1 MRRRSIVIGAFYLAL
16 SAAFAA
22 PLFAVPN
29 GTGWMDWD
37 FNLFLHGAVLKSV
50 IEYGQLPFWNPWGCG
65 GNVLLA
71 NPQVALLSPTYLFAA
86 VMSLPLAMKINIV
99 VYYWIGLVGMHV
111 LLTRV
116 IGLRFLPGVVFLAS
130 AFALSGSMALHLA
143 YGHATFLPA
152 FYLPLLLYFF
162 CLALESGAIKHGVIA
177 GAILALMVFS
187 GGMHIVPMA
196 AMVVGMLGLVSSIT
210 RRDWRPLAMA
220 SIVGIAGALFA
231 APKIVP
237 LIVFLTGPHFVDA
250 RIVSHPDLMTA
261 EMLMRSLLDPYQH
274 RGLRF
279 ERQIYSWIEYGN
291 YVGLPFVLA
300 AAASMSWIV
309 GDRRLVNRWF
319 GLSLTVTTLAMLVLT
334 AGEFSAWAP
343 ASIALHL
350 PFFSNFRVPSRYTIV
365 AVLSAVMTVAWAART
380 LDLEAL
386 VPRARVAVTVLCLLA
401 SADIFI
407 RNGRL
412 LGGGFELDPVDAR
425 FHLLGGPRTLVT
437 DADSRPD
444 RSGSLMLRALM
455 KGESFFQ
462 CYEAME
468 LRRHAD
474 VTHPLIWQ
482 DGDAKIVR
490 TEFSPNRI
498 DFSLVGGRQPSRV
511 RLNQNFARGWKS
523 DAGVVEPDPATGQ
536 PSVVLRPGQSGRFAF
551 VFVPPGLILGCGLA
565 LVAIG
570 ASAYGWRLRF
580 NPCTPLTGLPDEPDN
595 HRAPRATEIATG
607 H

>member
-50 IEYGQLPFWNPWGCG
+50 IEYGQLPFWNPWACG

-71 NPQVALLSPTYLFAA
+71 NAQVALLSPTYLFAA
-86 VMSLPLAMKINIV
+86 VMSLPLAMKTNIV
-99 VYYWIGLVGMHV
+99 VHYWIGLVGMHV

-130 AFALSGSMALHLA
+130 AFALSGAMAMHLA

-162 CLALESGAIKHGVIA
+162 CLALESGAIKHGVIG

-196 AMVVGMLGLVSSIT
+196 AMVVGILGLVSSIT

-237 LIVFLTGPHFVDA
+237 LIVFLTSPHFVDA
-250 RIVSHPDLMTA
+250 RIVTHPDLMTV

-279 ERQIYSWIEYGN
+279 ERQIYYWIEYGN

-300 AAASMSWIV
+300 TAASMSWIV

-319 GLSLTVTTLAMLVLT
+319 GLSLTVTTLAMLALT
-334 AGEFSAWAP
+334 AGEFSSWAP

-350 PFFSNFRVPSRYTIV
+350 PFLSNFRVPSRYTIV
-365 AVLSAVMTVAWAART
+365 AVLSAVVTVAWAART

-401 SADIFI
+401 SADIVM
-407 RNGRL
+407 RNSRL

-437 DADSRPD
+437 DADSKPNQT
-444 RSGSLMLRALM
+444 GSPMLNALM

-462 CYEAME
+462 CYEAMK
-468 LRRHAD
+468 LDRRAD

-482 DGDAKIVR
+482 DGDAKIFG

-498 DFSLVGGRQPSRV
+498 DFSTVGGREPSRV
-511 RLNQNFARGWKS
+511 RLNQNFAGGWKS

-536 PSVVLRPGQSGRFAF
+536 PSVVLRPGETGRFAF
-551 VFVPPGLILGCGLA
+551 VFVPPGLFPGCGLA

-570 ASAYGWRLRF
+570 VSAYGWRRRF
-580 NPCTPLTGLPDEPDN
+580 NPCTPLTGCLPGAASS
-595 HRAPRATEIATG
+595 RC
-607 H
+607 

>member
-1 MRRRSIVIGAFYLAL
+1 MPRSSIVIGVFYLAL
-16 SAAFAA
+16 SAAFTAS
-22 PLFAVPN
+22 LFAVPN

-86 VMSLPLAMKINIV
+86 VMSLPLAMKTNIV
-99 VYYWIGLVGMHV
+99 VHYWVGLVGMHV

-130 AFALSGSMALHLA
+130 AFALSGAMAMHLA

-152 FYLPLLLYFF
+152 FYLPLLLYCF
-162 CLALESGAIKHGVIA
+162 CLALESGAIKHGVIG

-196 AMVVGMLGLVSSIT
+196 AMVVGILGLVSSIT

-231 APKIVP
+231 APRIVP
-237 LIVFLTGPHFVDA
+237 LIGFLTSPHFVDA
-250 RIVSHPDLMTA
+250 RIVSHPDLMTV
-261 EMLMRSLLDPYQH
+261 EMLTRSLLDPYQH

-279 ERQIYSWIEYGN
+279 ERQIYYWIEYGN

-319 GLSLTVTTLAMLVLT
+319 GLSLTITTLAMLALT

-343 ASIALHL
+343 ASIALHVPL
-350 PFFSNFRVPSRYTIV
+350 LSNFRVPSRYTIV
-365 AVLSAVMTVAWAART
+365 LVLSAVMTVAWAART

-401 SADIFI
+401 SADIAI

-412 LGGGFELDPVDAR
+412 LGGGFELDPVDTS

-437 DADSRPD
+437 DADSRPSQ
-444 RSGSLMLRALM
+444 SGSPMLRALM

-482 DGDAKIVR
+482 DGDAKIFG
-490 TEFSPNRI
+490 TAFSPNRI

-511 RLNQNFARGWKS
+511 RLNQNFAGGWKS

-551 VFVPPGLILGCGLA
+551 VFVPPGLLLGCGLA
-565 LVAIG
+565 FAAIG
-570 ASAYGWRLRF
+570 VSAYGWRRRF
-580 NPCTPLTGLPDEPDN
+580 NPCTPLTGSLTG
-595 HRAPRATEIATG
+595 APASRCG
-607 H
+607 